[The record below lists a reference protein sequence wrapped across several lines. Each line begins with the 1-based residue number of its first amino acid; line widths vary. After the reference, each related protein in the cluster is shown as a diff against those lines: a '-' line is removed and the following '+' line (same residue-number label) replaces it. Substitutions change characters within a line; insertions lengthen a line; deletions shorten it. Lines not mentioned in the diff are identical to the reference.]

1 MVGSVLVVL
10 GPSLGCGSGTA
21 VHEPASSGVSGG
33 GASGGAGNSDGS
45 VDAGAS
51 GYAAESTGAGS
62 GGTVGATNSGSTGTT
77 GARMVDAGR
86 AGSTPSGDAGV
97 DASQPLRADA
107 GAVGGGG
114 QDAGAGDASF
124 TEGGV
129 GCGGQVLGGGPVTT
143 NAMHLDIGVHDPSM
157 IWDGSRY
164 FLFAT
169 GGTLGIRS
177 SPDMFTWTNAGNV
190 FSAVPAWVATALGS
204 IPTDLWAPDISYFNG
219 LFHVYYAGSSFGS
232 NDSVIGLAT
241 TTSLESPAF
250 SDRGMVVQSTTSDD
264 FNAIDPNVSFDQ
276 DCGPWLAYGS
286 FWSGIKLHKLDAATG
301 KLATDDTN
309 TYSLAARGGSNAIE
323 AASIVSHNGY
333 YYLFVSF
340 DACCKGL
347 DSTYRTMMGRA
358 TQITGPYTDKT
369 GASMMTGAAEQL
381 LVTSGRYIGPGG
393 GTAWKD
399 GDQYLYVYH
408 YYDGDDSGVSKLQVR
423 PIAFDDDD
431 WVSLGAPL
439 FP

>member
-1 MVGSVLVVL
+1 M
-10 GPSLGCGSGTA
+10 
-21 VHEPASSGVSGG
+21 
-33 GASGGAGNSDGS
+33 
-45 VDAGAS
+45 
-51 GYAAESTGAGS
+51 
-62 GGTVGATNSGSTGTT
+62 GTT
-77 GARMVDAGR
+77 GARMVGAGG
-86 AGSTPSGDAGV
+86 AGSTPGGDAGV
-97 DASQPLRADA
+97 DASPPSHADA
-107 GAVGGGG
+107 GAAGH
-114 QDAGAGDASF
+114 DAGAGDASF
-124 TEGGV
+124 TDGGAA
-129 GCGGQVLGGGPVTT
+129 CGGQVLGGGPVTT
-143 NAMHLDIGVHDPSM
+143 DAMHLDIGVHDPSM

-190 FSAVPAWVATALGS
+190 FSAVPAWVTTALGS
-204 IPTDLWAPDISYFNG
+204 TPTDLWAPDISYFNG
-219 LFHVYYAGSSFGS
+219 LFHIYYAGSSFGS

-241 TTSLESPAF
+241 TKSLESPAF
-250 SDRGMVVQSTTSDD
+250 SDQGMVVQSTTSDD

-276 DCGPWLAYGS
+276 NCAPWLAYGS

-301 KLATDDTN
+301 RLATDDTN
-309 TYSLAARGGSNAIE
+309 TYALAARGGSNAIE

-340 DACCKGL
+340 DACCKGV

-381 LVTSGRYIGPGG
+381 LATSGRYIGPGG

-399 GDQYLYVYH
+399 GEQYLYVYH
-408 YYDGDDSGVSKLQVR
+408 YYDGDDNGVSKLQVR
-423 PIAFDDDD
+423 PIAFGDDD
-431 WVSLGAPL
+431 WVSLGDPL